1 MVKKYDTPP
10 PHTEA
15 EAKEIRKKNEARQSA
30 QTQKKLRARREIEAR
45 RDAKELG
52 IDYEETGDV

>member
-1 MVKKYDTPP
+1 MTKKHATPP

-15 EAKEIRKKNEARQSA
+15 EAKEILRKNEIRQTA

-52 IDYEETGDV
+52 IDYDESI